1 MSLAL
6 YRKYRPKSLEN
17 LIGQKEI
24 AAVIKNAAK
33 KDKLAHAYLLYGPRG
48 SGKTTVARLIAK
60 IANCETRK
68 IPHSDSSRNTPFMK
82 EGKIPRPSDTLFTK
96 EGINSPQFNGEPCNK
111 CNSCLTTDSGRALDV
126 IEIDAA
132 SNRGVD
138 EIRSLKEGIAL
149 APTSSSYKV
158 FIIDEAHMLTRE
170 AFNALLKTLEEPPKH
185 AILILATTEYEKI
198 PPTISSRTQK
208 FRFKK
213 LALGEIVKKLDFIIE
228 SEKIQIEP
236 DAVELIA
243 ASAEGSLRDAE
254 SLLDQIT
261 ALEQNVTLENVE
273 EIIGQVG
280 FAKTSTLA
288 DCILNEKLGES
299 LEYLSKISD
308 GGLNLVDLNKELIH
322 YLRRVLAIKL
332 DSSLEKIY
340 KNELTNKELEQIK
353 KHSAIIQPEKHIQL
367 LKSLIRAYS
376 EMRYSPF
383 AIVPLEIAII
393 ENLNAPRE

>member
-6 YRKYRPKSLEN
+6 YRKYRPKSFDA

-24 AAVIKNAAK
+24 VTVIKNAAK

-48 SGKTTVARLIAK
+48 SGKTTAARLIAK
-60 IANCETRK
+60 IANCETRAT
-68 IPHSDSSRNTPFMK
+68 R
-82 EGKIPRPSDTLFTK
+82 
-96 EGINSPQFNGEPCNK
+96 PQFKEQGEPCNE
-111 CNSCLTTDSGRALDV
+111 CAACLTTDSGRALDV
-126 IEIDAA
+126 IEIDGA

-138 EIRSLKEGIAL
+138 EIRNLKEGIAL
-149 APTSSSYKV
+149 APTSSSHKV
-158 FIIDEAHMLTRE
+158 FIIDEAHMLTPA
-170 AFNALLKTLEEPPKH
+170 AFNALLKTLEEPPRH

-198 PPTISSRTQK
+198 PITISSRTQK

-213 LALGEIVKKLDFIIE
+213 LALGEIVNKLNFIVE
-228 SEKIQIEP
+228 AEKLQIDP

-273 EIIGQVG
+273 GIIGQAG

-288 DCILNEKLGES
+288 DYILNAKLGES

-308 GGLNLVDLNKELIH
+308 SGLNLTDLNKELIH
-322 YLRRVLAIKL
+322 YLRRVLALKI
-332 DSSLEKIY
+332 DPTLEKIY
-340 KNELTNKELEQIK
+340 KNELTSKELEQIK
-353 KHSAIIQPEKHIQL
+353 NHSAMIKPEKHIPL
-367 LKSLIRAYS
+367 LKSLIRAYG

-393 ENLNAPRE
+393 ENLNTG